1 MKGFFCFL
9 FLNKVAISH
18 SDTSDA
24 KQAFDAL
31 TIAVANLVHDFLL
44 STLILYFCQAGLISK
59 QYFIAFFTFS
69 LHC

>member
-1 MKGFFCFL
+1 MNGFFCFL

-31 TIAVANLVHDFLL
+31 TIAVANLVYDFLL
-44 STLILYFCQAGLISK
+44 STLILYYIFAK
-59 QYFIAFFTFS
+59 RD
-69 LHC
+69 